1 MNQVHIV
8 EGHVAYEGSRI
19 IKVFSD
25 KEKADA
31 FAKAGND
38 HNGTYPELP
47 PEATLRDR
55 VEYISATKNWFVN
68 HPVKGGYQHEDYSVT
83 SHEVEP

>member
-8 EGHVAYEGSRI
+8 EGYVAYEGSRI
-19 IKVFSD
+19 VKVFSD

-38 HNGTYPELP
+38 HNNAYPQLP
-47 PEATLRDR
+47 EDATPRDR
-55 VEYISATKNWFVN
+55 GEYVIATKMWFSN
-68 HPVKGGYQHEDYSVT
+68 HPVKGGYQSEEYTVT
-83 SHEVEP
+83 THDVEP